1 MISPIR
7 FYVCYDLVDF
17 AVAFFLMGL
26 PFAGWAALK
35 AGQQWKKKRIAG
47 TAGYSVTGLMCVA
60 LSMAVIFLDPVK
72 TDFEMLRERYYIN
85 DMFRA
90 FVYIRDWVWGLC
102 WQSVCTAGGSWWGKT
117 G

>member
-1 MISPIR
+1 
-7 FYVCYDLVDF
+7 
-17 AVAFFLMGL
+17 
-26 PFAGWAALK
+26 
-35 AGQQWKKKRIAG
+35 
-47 TAGYSVTGLMCVA
+47 MCVA

-90 FVYIRDWVWGLC
+90 FVYRTGHPGLGLGLMLA
-102 WQSVCTAGGSWWGKT
+102 VGLYGWWILVGKT